1 MPRRRMH
8 EIVAEEDAVAIER
21 QLTFRLVADRTA
33 RAWAEAPGVEVIGV
47 TGPLVGPLPRAMPY
61 WRRRGDPSLLSLSSL
76 DMVVWLSRTDEVR
89 SLHRAFARVLR
100 ELEAEGVQHQMA
112 AHYLSAT
119 VLDVATADYRGVI
132 CTYASCPKGKP
143 ACQVRGCGV
152 VPFLRRFTDWGAA
165 EAWREAADALV
176 LWRRG
181 DGFLAA
187 ASDLPPTPLDAGL
200 DEEADDAAPSAG
212 WKRGRGEGVR

>member
-8 EIVAEEDAVAIER
+8 EIVAEEDAVAVER
-21 QLTFRLVADRTA
+21 QLMFRLVADRTA

-47 TGPLVGPLPRAMPY
+47 TGPLTGTLPRAMPY

-76 DMVVWLSRTDEVR
+76 DMVVWLSRTNQVR

-100 ELEAEGVQHQMA
+100 DLDAEGVPHQMA

-132 CTYASCPKGKP
+132 CTFASCPKGKP
-143 ACQVRGCGV
+143 ACEVRGCGV
-152 VPFLRRFTDWGAA
+152 VPFLRRFADWGAA
-165 EAWREAADALV
+165 DAWREAADALV
-176 LWRRG
+176 LWSRR

-200 DEEADDAAPSAG
+200 DEEADGAPPF
-212 WKRGRGEGVR
+212 RQVEEGQG